1 MIDDTEVD
9 KKIKKYNELKSL
21 MEEKEYNKK
30 QIPIEEYYKKVMD
43 TITIKLTGKISLET
57 VRSVEEFL
65 GYKLNIDEKEE
76 LVKVLRRKNESK

>member
-1 MIDDTEVD
+1 
-9 KKIKKYNELKSL
+9 
-21 MEEKEYNKK
+21 
-30 QIPIEEYYKKVMD
+30 MD